1 MIPDIETESTQAAD
15 KIGTSNTMET
25 AVLEPEELLPA
36 HSGPEAKLPS
46 LSIRDRLLMS
56 IDILHQGSWIA
67 MGLIADPATG
77 EIKRDL
83 EQARIAID
91 CVGYLA
97 AKVEPDLDDHTRREL
112 KNLVSDLQINFVQQS
127 SH

>member
-1 MIPDIETESTQAAD
+1 MASKKSVKKPEIVDAPEVVPATF
-15 KIGTSNTMET
+15 G
-25 AVLEPEELLPA
+25 PEEISASEPMA
-36 HSGPEAKLPS
+36 EQKLPS

-56 IDILHQGSWIA
+56 IDILHQGSWIS
-67 MGLIADPATG
+67 MGLVADPATG
-77 EIKRDL
+77 EMKRDL

-97 AKVEPDLDDHTRREL
+97 LKVDSQLDDHTRREL

-127 SH
+127 SHE

>member
-1 MIPDIETESTQAAD
+1 MANRNEDEVLNAADQETTSPTSDAVVLDKEEITSSETEP
-15 KIGTSNTMET
+15 
-25 AVLEPEELLPA
+25 EP
-36 HSGPEAKLPS
+36 KLPS
-46 LSIRDRLLMS
+46 LSVRDRLLMS

-67 MGLIADPATG
+67 MGLVADPASG
-77 EIKRDL
+77 QIKREL